1 VTIRRTALVLLAG
14 LALGELFYVGAFEWV
29 ARSGQLAQWINRR
42 PDKAQFLFRSAH
54 SWFPFRV
61 TLAGVDL
68 SVQTPRLQW
77 RLRCERASG
86 WIAPAPLLARRLRVE
101 SATISDAEFGLR
113 LRADTPQEAAAR
125 EAFLPPIAAFP
136 LTGTPALPRPLRP
149 AWNFEFPRLTATRV
163 RSVWLE
169 QLRLTGDLR
178 ATGGFA
184 IRRRTEAEV
193 GHSRLEIATGTLE
206 LAGAPLAQ
214 ALHGALAFSTVPYAY
229 REHRGFAAL
238 PFLDSSATLSGEI
251 FAAPLLRSYLARAP
265 WLEFEDSA
273 TAFDAALEMRRG
285 ALVPGS
291 HLHTEKASRTLRFFG
306 FEASGTALLN
316 FDVLRDATGGR
327 ADLAVGFD
335 DFALRRSAAGLPVVG
350 GSGLTLL
357 ATTRD
362 LRASGLPDDARI
374 RIDLGDARLLDLAGF
389 SDLLPPSAALELAGG
404 KGEVHGQF
412 EAELGAG
419 EAGSARGSLSARI
432 TQAALISNG
441 ARFSGAVALDVP
453 ITSRDLAGRRFD
465 LAGTRVEL
473 TGFTGPGEA
482 NATGPRDSGAP
493 GGPGWRGTIETQVAR
508 LHLVEPAT
516 AEGQFTL
523 QLSDSAPLVQLYAT
537 RKDLPRWVERLLE
550 EPDVRATGR
559 FSYRKPELRIEALK
573 ARFEHWGFEADLEL
587 GKDRRR
593 GLLLLEWRKLALGV
607 RMEGDK
613 RDFKLTG
620 ARKWFEQQKLYDE
633 KPTSTHLGQPQPPQP
648 PQPRQPAQP
657 AQTRRRPA

>member
-1 VTIRRTALVLLAG
+1 MKIRRSALYLLAG
-14 LALGELFYVGAFEWV
+14 LLLGELFYVGAFEWA
-29 ARSGQLAQWINRR
+29 ARSGQLEQWINRR
-42 PDKAQFLFRSAH
+42 PDKAQLTFRNAH

-61 TLAGVDL
+61 SLAGVDL

-86 WIAPAPLLARRLRVE
+86 WISPAPLLGRRLRVE
-101 SATISDAEFGLR
+101 SATISGAEFGLR
-113 LRADTPQEAAAR
+113 RRADSPQEAAAR
-125 EAFLPPIAAFP
+125 AALLPPIAAFP
-136 LTGTPALPRPLRP
+136 LTGTPLLPRPVRP
-149 AWNFEFPRLTATRV
+149 AWNFEFPRLEALQV
-163 RSVWLE
+163 RTVWLE
-169 QLRLTGDLR
+169 QLRLTGEMR
-178 ATGGFA
+178 AAGGFA
-184 IRRRTEAEV
+184 IRRRIEAEV
-193 GHSRLEIATGTLE
+193 ESSRLEVTAGILE

-214 ALHGALAFSTVPYAY
+214 GLQGALTFSAIPYAY
-229 REHRGFAAL
+229 REHRGLEAL
-238 PFLDSSATLSGEI
+238 PYLDSSATLAGEI

-285 ALVPGS
+285 VLVGGS

-316 FDVLRDATGGR
+316 FDVRRDATGGH

-335 DFALRRSAAGLPVVG
+335 DFELRRSAAGPPVVG

-362 LRASGLPDDARI
+362 LRASGLPDDATI
-374 RIDLGDARLLDLAGF
+374 RIDLGEARLLDLAGF
-389 SDLLPPSAALELAGG
+389 SDLLPPSAGLALAGG
-404 KGEVHGQF
+404 QGEVHGQL

-419 EAGSARGSLSARI
+419 EAGSASGSLSARI

-473 TGFTGPGEA
+473 TGFAGPGEA

-523 QLSDSAPLVQLYAT
+523 QLSDSAPLVALYAT

-559 FSYRKPELRIEALK
+559 FAYRKPELRIEALQ

-593 GLLLLEWRKLALGV
+593 GLLLLEWRQLALGV

-620 ARKWFEQQKLYDE
+620 AREWFAKEKL
-633 KPTSTHLGQPQPPQP
+633 
-648 PQPRQPAQP
+648 
-657 AQTRRRPA
+657 